1 MFFPVKQETNA
12 VNTLGK
18 STKKS
23 YFNRYNRMHNE
34 YASDTNEYNL
44 IEERYNHTKPLGI
57 PLALTLLIKRY
68 IGNDLSKYK
77 GVYV

>member
-1 MFFPVKQETNA
+1 
-12 VNTLGK
+12 
-18 STKKS
+18 
-23 YFNRYNRMHNE
+23 MHNE